1 MKESYIAPF
10 PDGHFSL
17 ITLGPKAHEQE
28 SLLEPPQE
36 LPPHELPQQPLVDAA
51 VP

>member
-17 ITLGPKAHEQE
+17 ITLGPKPHDEQE
-28 SLLEPPQE
+28 TPEE
-36 LPPHELPQQPLVDAA
+36 LPPQGESPRQPLVDEV